1 METDRVDGGKMI
13 SKLFAAAFIVLV
25 SLVFGLAF
33 INLMIG
39 CGQIVYYQDGTW
51 ETLDCLFIPYET
63 AQGEW

>member
-1 METDRVDGGKMI
+1 MI

-33 INLMIG
+33 INLMIV

>member
-1 METDRVDGGKMI
+1 MI

-63 AQGEW
+63 AQGKW